1 MSFYRI
7 NTLDSFAIGSSTRN
21 MEKRDSFLD
30 ICEDSGKEYL
40 RMVGDL
46 AKPGEEILKTLTAE
60 DAHRIHMCV
69 GIVTEV
75 AELQRAAV
83 AVMDWWDGDPQYQTP
98 DFFYFLLKN
107 IKEEFGDIEFYLTGL
122 LASYNLPTTLKML
135 KNCFPESEIVPSIK
149 KTPETPD
156 EILTSENSYLFDLAP
171 VAGDIMDHIC
181 KRQII
186 YRKEFAHGEFEKRLV
201 ALAITF
207 IESLIIFYSELG
219 QQDSIFWDYSETLSE
234 NVDKLLK
241 GKKARY
247 ASGTYSDKQAS
258 ERADKQE

>member
-1 MSFYRI
+1 MNFYRK
-7 NTLDSFAIGSSTRN
+7 NALGDFDLGSSTLN
-21 MEKRDSFLD
+21 MEKRDSFLAVHN
-30 ICEDSGKEYL
+30 ESGKDYL

-60 DAHRIHMCV
+60 DAHRLHMCV

-83 AVMDWWDGDPQYQTP
+83 AVIDWDEDSQEQTP
-98 DFFYFLLKN
+98 AFFYSLLKN

-122 LASYNLPTTLKML
+122 LTSYNLPTTLERL
-135 KNCFPESEIVPSIK
+135 KNCFPESEIISSIQ
-149 KTPETPD
+149 KTPATPD

-171 VAGDIMDHIC
+171 LAGDIMDHIC

-186 YRKEFAHGEFEKRLV
+186 YRKEFSRGEFEKKLV
-201 ALAITF
+201 SLVIAF

-258 ERADKQE
+258 DRADKQE